1 MAKTITVQSIIRK
14 LYVEA
19 NGQLVE
25 VKQIDNVDDY
35 PKTVTVYTKEL
46 VKGAKAGQSIYC
58 VAVADFIPKKRVST
72 KESVANMLASGM
84 TAEQIVAKLAGTL

>member
-19 NGQLVE
+19 NGNLVE

-35 PKTVTVYTKEL
+35 PKTVTVYTKQL
-46 VKGAKAGQSIYC
+46 VKGSKAGQSTYC
-58 VAVADFIPKKRVST
+58 VAVEDFIPKKRVST
-72 KESVANMLASGM
+72 KESVANILASGLS
-84 TAEQIVAKLAGTL
+84 AEEIVAKLRGTL